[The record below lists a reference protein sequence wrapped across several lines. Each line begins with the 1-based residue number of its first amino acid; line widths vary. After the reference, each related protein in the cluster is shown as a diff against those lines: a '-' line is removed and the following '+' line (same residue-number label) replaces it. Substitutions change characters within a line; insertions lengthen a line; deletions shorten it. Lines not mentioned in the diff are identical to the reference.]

1 MPTPLQGLL
10 WGILPIGS
18 SILAMLFL
26 LIPNKRTDELEGEPE
41 SAHGPAGAEDLV
53 LGRILS

>member
-1 MPTPLQGLL
+1 
-10 WGILPIGS
+10 
-18 SILAMLFL
+18 MLFL
-26 LIPNKRTDELEGEPE
+26 LIPNKRTDEREGESE